1 MNTNFPVL
9 KAKACIGTA
18 ALAAAACAIL
28 SGPVQAKEHIVD
40 VTLSVNTA
48 GLDLKQPADAREL
61 YRRLQKAAYIVCG
74 HGNRVDLRAVP
85 DFAACY
91 EQALGDA
98 VRAANRPQ
106 LTLVYLRSHTIQD
119 AATRGIEI
127 PALVAAK

>member
-1 MNTNFPVL
+1 MNTIFPVL
-9 KAKACIGTA
+9 KAKAYLGTA
-18 ALAAAACAIL
+18 AVAACAIL
-28 SGPVQAKEHIVD
+28 SGPVQAKEYIVD
-40 VTLSVNTA
+40 VKVAVNTA

-61 YRRLQKAAYIVCG
+61 YRRLQKAANIVCG
-74 HGNRVDLRAVP
+74 HGNRVDLQAVP

-98 VRAANRPQ
+98 VRSANRPQ

-119 AATRGIEI
+119 AATRGIEV